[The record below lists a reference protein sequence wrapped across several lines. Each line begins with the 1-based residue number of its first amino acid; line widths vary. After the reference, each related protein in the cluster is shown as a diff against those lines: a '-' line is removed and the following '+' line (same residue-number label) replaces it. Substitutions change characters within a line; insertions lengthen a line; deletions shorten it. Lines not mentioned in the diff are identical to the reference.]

1 MLFKKKNMAQIKSDE
16 AYIIGAAQKRFR
28 DEYRKKK
35 KRKKRLSAVLWAFWV
50 IVLTFMVFNVGF
62 IVSENQSTG
71 MSGHIGEG
79 DIVVTNR
86 LAFTVHKPQR
96 GEIVTIYSGNES
108 GESAYVCKRVI
119 GLPGDEID
127 FENGNVY
134 VNGDRCIETY
144 VSGTTQAD
152 VAHVIVPEG
161 SYYVLNDDREDMSD
175 SRSVS
180 ISSSNIAGSEI
191 AVIYVPEFIQNNH
204 VYQSVRKFCKQG
216 ARVFADVMNPA
227 RLRRVGAC
235 RN

>member
-1 MLFKKKNMAQIKSDE
+1 MAQIKSDE

-28 DEYRKKK
+28 EEYRKKK
-35 KRKKRLSAVLWAFWV
+35 KRRKRLSSILWVLLV
-50 IVLTFMVFNVGF
+50 IVLTFTVFNVGF
-62 IVSENQSTG
+62 IVSENHSTG
-71 MSGHIGEG
+71 MSEHIKEG

-86 LAFTVHKPQR
+86 LAFAVHKPQR
-96 GEIVTIYSGNES
+96 GEIVTIYSGNDS
-108 GESAYVCKRVI
+108 GKSAYVCKRVI

-152 VAHVIVPEG
+152 IAHVIVPEG
-161 SYYVLNDDREDMSD
+161 SYYVLNDDRDDLSD

-191 AVIYVPEFIQNNH
+191 AIIHVPEFIQNNQ
-204 VYQSVRKFCKQG
+204 VYQNVRWFCKQG
-216 ARVFADVMNPA
+216 AAVVANVTDMVFQ
-227 RLRRVGAC
+227 RT
-235 RN
+235 